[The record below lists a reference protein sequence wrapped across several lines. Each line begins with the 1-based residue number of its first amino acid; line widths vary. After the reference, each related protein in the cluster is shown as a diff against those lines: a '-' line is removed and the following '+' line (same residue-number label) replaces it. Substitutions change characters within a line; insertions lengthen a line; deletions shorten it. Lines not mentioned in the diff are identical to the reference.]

1 MKKIKISF
9 LILALS
15 SFVCTS
21 QVINEKQS
29 LLLKTFGFIHGQH
42 STLNYIKLNFPSL
55 NIEATTTELEFNKNY
70 SEALSKIYDDVKNI
84 YGDRFKDYLTSVKNS
99 SEKYYELKKMS
110 KENAT
115 LFIEKVKNRS
125 KGIIN
130 SPYLETLLK
139 YQYIDNPIDEFTAN
153 YYNIHSVKSYS
164 NSKKVELS
172 VKIPISWKEID
183 GMFPAVLKKFRSD
196 YGTGNEIITITIDK
210 INSPLKINDFF
221 TEKELSKEVPND
233 GKIVSSYSKNI
244 DTKLTGIVEYE
255 EINPNTSS
263 NQKRVVIQYV
273 QIYQNSVLRINCA
286 TYGTVTE
293 DFDLRIK
300 KFKPLYLTI
309 LKSIDLN
316 NLAKK
321 NNTIANKI

>member
-1 MKKIKISF
+1 MKKLKIKF

-15 SFVCTS
+15 SFVSTS

-29 LLLKTFGFIHGQH
+29 PLLKTFGFIHGQH
-42 STLNYIKLNFPSL
+42 STLNNIKLNFPSL
-55 NIEATTTELEFNKNY
+55 NIDATTAELEFNKNY
-70 SEALSKIYDDVKNI
+70 NEALSKIYYAVKNI
-84 YGDRFKDYLTSVKNS
+84 YGDRFKDHLTSVKNS
-99 SEKYYELKKMS
+99 SEKYYKLKKMS
-110 KENAT
+110 KENAI

-153 YYNIHSVKSYS
+153 YNIHSVKSYS
-164 NSKKVELS
+164 NSRKVELS
-172 VKIPISWKEID
+172 VKIPMSWKEID
-183 GMFPAVLKKFRSD
+183 GIFPAVLKKFRSD
-196 YGTGNEIITITIDK
+196 YGTGNEIITIIIDK
-210 INSPLKINDFF
+210 LNSSLKMNDLF
-221 TEKELSKEVPND
+221 TKKELLKEVPKG
-233 GKIVSSYSKNI
+233 GKIISSYSKNI

-286 TYGTVTE
+286 TYGAVTE